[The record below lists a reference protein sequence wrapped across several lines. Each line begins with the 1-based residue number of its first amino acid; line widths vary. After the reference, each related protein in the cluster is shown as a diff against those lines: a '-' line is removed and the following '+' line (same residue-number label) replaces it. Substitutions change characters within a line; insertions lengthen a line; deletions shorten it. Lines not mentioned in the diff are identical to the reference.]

1 MSKNSTSVFFK
12 LFLFTL
18 YWLCWVFS
26 VACRLSLVAASGGC
40 SLVTVLGLR
49 IVMASLVVEHG
60 LQRAW
65 ASVVVVHGLSCP
77 VICGIFLDQGLNPC
91 PLPWQADSQHW
102 TTRKS
107 VFPFNVPPST
117 SFPGSQRSES
127 LPAGGFYYPNA
138 CSGGAAGVRD
148 SFMGWHDRE
157 HSPMAKIGRT
167 QSIST
172 QESTCNQ
179 KKKTFIYIYTA
190 PAACTVHLCCQERGR
205 EADTLSLHEL
215 K

>member
-49 IVMASLVVEHG
+49 IVVASLVVEHG

-77 VICGIFLDQGLNPC
+77 VTCGIFLDQGLNPC

-107 VFPFNVPPST
+107 VFPFNVRELLAP
-117 SFPGSQRSES
+117 QRRLYLHLNILQYSAFNLIDPLDLFKYLS
-127 LPAGGFYYPNA
+127 YVSYLPETN
-138 CSGGAAGVRD
+138 
-148 SFMGWHDRE
+148 
-157 HSPMAKIGRT
+157 
-167 QSIST
+167 
-172 QESTCNQ
+172 
-179 KKKTFIYIYTA
+179 
-190 PAACTVHLCCQERGR
+190 
-205 EADTLSLHEL
+205 
-215 K
+215 